1 MNTITQN
8 TIVFITGAFISHT
21 IWKPWIEWFEGKGYN
36 CIAPAW
42 PHKNGTAEELRN
54 RLPND
59 AGLAGTRLQDVIDHH
74 IAIIEKLPQKPIV
87 IGHSLGGLI
96 AQLLVNKNLVAAGVA
111 IHSAPAYGSLSF
123 EWSSVKSTWKPLGFL
138 SSSRKT
144 YMMDQK
150 EWNYAIAN
158 GMTEQEQKDS
168 YQNFAIPASKLVMR
182 DALTKD
188 TKIDFKKTHPP
199 LLFVSGTGD
208 HMTPEPVVYN
218 NFAKYD
224 PLHSVTDYKEFKN
237 RNHFVLAL
245 PGWEEEADYIY
256 EWLQVVKQ

>member
-1 MNTITQN
+1 MNPITNNTI
-8 TIVFITGAFISHT
+8 IFITGAFISHH
-21 IWKPWIEWFEGKGYN
+21 IWKPWIEWFESKGYT
-36 CIAPAW
+36 CMAPAW
-42 PHKNGTAEELRN
+42 PHKDGTARELRK

-59 AGLAGTRLQDVIDHH
+59 TGLAGTRLQDVIDHH
-74 IAIIEKLPQKPIV
+74 INIIGKLPAKPIV

-96 AQLLVNKNLVAAGVA
+96 AQLLVNRDLVAAGVA
-111 IHSAPAYGSLSF
+111 IHTVPAYGSLSL
-123 EWSSVKSTWKPLGFL
+123 EWSSVKSIWKPLGFL
-138 SSSRKT
+138 SSSKKT
-144 YMMDQK
+144 YLMDEK

-158 GMTEQEQKDS
+158 GMNDREQKSS
-168 YQNFAIPASKLVMR
+168 YDQYAIPASKLVLR

-188 TKIDFKKTHPP
+188 SKIDFKKVHPP
-199 LLFVSGTGD
+199 ILFISGTGD

-245 PGWEEEADYIY
+245 PTWQEEADYIY
-256 EWLQVVKQ
+256 EWLQVVNK